1 VAETAT
7 AEVAA
12 TKQKPSDAQAS
23 SPEPPS
29 ESALPWLSQL
39 TAALAIVAAAIGR
52 IIAPGLRGSAA
63 QHTVDAAESIGN
75 FTAFALVVFLLFLL
89 GRAGWDLAFRNRPSV
104 PLRVAVVSGSTSVAL
119 LLLIVMFKNQSIPVP
134 TPALISLTLIASG
147 VTLIGGFGTIRPP
160 HTRAVAF
167 VLCAFGLASLVR
179 LIAWQLAAVAGH
191 HASPMLYT
199 WGRGVST
206 VGVLLEGIGQVLA
219 VIWLTTRTRVSGQIL
234 AGVAV
239 VVAMVVTWGV
249 SEGGHPG
256 AAAWQAVLHTSLSD
270 VRGTPPPFGLSAV
283 PTFLVTT
290 SILFAAIAVIRPG
303 PAPAIT
309 SALALFLIGR
319 GAFDVPLRALSACV
333 GATWLLVASVD
344 ERTMWRALAA
354 RRDSLTGLK
363 KIETEND
370 LAPDSSHGP
379 KIAPSPK

>member
-1 VAETAT
+1 VAETAP
-7 AEVAA
+7 AA
-12 TKQKPSDAQAS
+12 TSAAS
-23 SPEPPS
+23 PNSEPAPS

-39 TAALAIVAAAIGR
+39 TAAIAIVAAAVGR
-52 IIAPGLRGSAA
+52 VLAPGLRGSAS
-63 QHTVDAAESIGN
+63 QHVVDTWESIGN

-89 GRAGWDLAFRNRPSV
+89 GRAGWDLAFRSKPSV
-104 PLRVAVVSGSTSVAL
+104 PLRVAVISGTVSVAL
-119 LLLIVMFKNQSIPVP
+119 LLLIAMFKNQSMPVP
-134 TPALISLTLIASG
+134 TPALISLALIASG
-147 VTLIGGFGTIRPP
+147 VSLVGGVGTLRPP

-167 VLCAFGLASLVR
+167 VLCAFGLASLIR
-179 LIAWQLAAVAGH
+179 LAAWQLAAIAGQ

-206 VGVLLEGIGQVLA
+206 LGVLVEGVGQVLA

-239 VVAMVVTWGV
+239 VLAFVATWGV
-249 SEGGHPG
+249 MKGAAPG
-256 AAAWQAVLHTSLSD
+256 AATWQAVLHTSLSD
-270 VRGTPPPFGLSAV
+270 VRGTPPPFGIAAL
-283 PTFLVTT
+283 PTFLVTA

-354 RRDSLTGLK
+354 RRDSISDAK
-363 KIETEND
+363 KADPKKDVVEEKAKPEAVTE
-370 LAPDSSHGP
+370 
-379 KIAPSPK
+379 